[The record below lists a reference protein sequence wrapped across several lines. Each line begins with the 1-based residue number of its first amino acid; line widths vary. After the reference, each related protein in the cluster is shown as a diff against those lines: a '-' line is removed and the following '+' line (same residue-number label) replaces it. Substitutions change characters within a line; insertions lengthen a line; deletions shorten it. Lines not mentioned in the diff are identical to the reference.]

1 MQYVKY
7 AVVLLSGCIITEVLK
22 RQFSVSVGDVPFWR
36 EFCGMWLG
44 PMLTGWCF
52 GLMMAKNKK

>member
-1 MQYVKY
+1 MKYVKY

-22 RQFSVSVGDVPFWR
+22 QQFKVSVGDVSFFR

-44 PMLTGWCF
+44 PMLTGWSF
-52 GLMMAKNKK
+52 GFMMTKDKK